1 VKSNEISQ
9 TKGESHSLW
18 QYSLIILGT
27 AAATVSCVLL
37 YFYINLTAAITL
49 AQFVAVPLA
58 VAFIIDSKLRQKR
71 ARAETKP
78 LWWTGIIV
86 EGKKVRVRVDWNSCM
101 GASSCV
107 ELAPKVFRLD
117 WSKKKS
123 VFDPAPLELL
133 DERPRGT
140 DPNVVF
146 TAAQSCPYH
155 AIILEDDETGERI
168 FP

>member
-1 VKSNEISQ
+1 MKSENLRGKHHNQNTIRIYFAISGA
-9 TKGESHSLW
+9 TCTVISC
-18 QYSLIILGT
+18 IL
-27 AAATVSCVLL
+27 V
-37 YFYINLTAAITL
+37 YFYVNLTASLTL
-49 AQFVAVPLA
+49 AQLVTVPLA
-58 VAFIIDSKLRQKR
+58 IGFVVESKIRQKR
-71 ARAETKP
+71 ARLESKP
-78 LWWTGIIV
+78 IWWTGIIV
-86 EGKKVRVRVDWNSCM
+86 EGKKIRVRVDWSSCM

-133 DERPRGT
+133 EEKPTAT

-146 TAAQSCPYH
+146 SAAQSCPYH
-155 AIILEDDETGERI
+155 AIVLEDDETGERI